1 MPIKICSEISFKGD
15 KKRFAGAIDNLA
27 KRQFYGPI
35 KSAVV
40 SKRINPRYSQ
50 FD

>member
-40 SKRINPRYSQ
+40 SKRINPK
-50 FD
+50 